1 MPPRLSGF
9 KVFWPGVEIALKIG
23 LAVVMVVVILL
34 PLAWGYRQHAEAEL
48 WRDVACSYRLKEALR
63 ERLIT
68 PADLG
73 ARPCTRLDQLGLTFE
88 PSSPFAGPR
97 VIGARALSTRHSV
110 WPSASVS
117 E

>member
-1 MPPRLSGF
+1 MNPRLSGF
-9 KVFWPGVEIALKIG
+9 KVFWPGVEICLKLG
-23 LAVVMVVVILL
+23 LALVTLMAVVL

-48 WRDVACSYRLKEALR
+48 WRDVACAYRLKEALR
-63 ERLIT
+63 ERLIS

-73 ARPCTRLDQLGLTFE
+73 GRACARLDELGLRFE
-88 PSSPFAGPR
+88 PPAAFP
-97 VIGARALSTRHSV
+97 ARAATIRHSV

>member
-9 KVFWPGVEIALKIG
+9 KVFWPGVEICLKIG
-23 LAVVMVVVILL
+23 LALVMVMVVVM

-48 WRDVACSYRLKEALR
+48 WRDVACAYRLKEALR
-63 ERLIT
+63 ERIIS
-68 PADLG
+68 PGDLAG
-73 ARPCTRLDQLGLTFE
+73 RPCARLEELGLRFE
-88 PSSPFAGPR
+88 PGPTFAR
-97 VIGARALSTRHSV
+97 TRAAAIRHSV